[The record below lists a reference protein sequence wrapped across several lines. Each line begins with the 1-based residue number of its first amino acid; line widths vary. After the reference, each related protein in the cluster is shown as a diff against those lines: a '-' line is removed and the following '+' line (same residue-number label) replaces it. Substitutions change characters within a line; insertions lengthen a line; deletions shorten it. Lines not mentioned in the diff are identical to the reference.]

1 MRKKQRLR
9 LAMLTMAT
17 LLLIS
22 GLLGAAGSAWAAAAQ
37 RSGIVTDEAGLF
49 TSAQVKRLENE
60 LDGGTYRVYV
70 LTESGLSDGEAARL
84 SKQTYDSWNLGK
96 NELLLLIV
104 TDPNS
109 AHLELNNQ
117 ALGSAQRILDRAF
130 VPAAGEDGPA
140 AGALAV
146 GEYVNGIGGAGASS
160 GKGFMAG
167 GSWLYVVLALGV
179 VAIALYVLI
188 SMFRAG
194 SRVKKR
200 AQDLR
205 GEQQAASAAVDGIM
219 VSELFREVESGFVQG
234 ETLKEAESISR
245 EAVELHQSG
254 GELAAK
260 IAAYRPGTFASGSQR
275 RTLDQ
280 LTAETKS
287 WTEKVAGLNE
297 RFERVSA
304 SFAEVRRRVKE
315 GKALAE
321 ETGRSIDS
329 LRESTGYPL
338 DVLGRRFDEASAL
351 LQKADNLD
359 EFDVMQAAGP
369 AEEALTLLQE
379 LSGETEE
386 LNKLA
391 AEAREWPG
399 RIVSAERE
407 LRPITE
413 RENLLLTEEDPFRV
427 LSEAGGET
435 ERLGDL
441 IRAGDVKQAQACAAG
456 IAARIAEARDI
467 VNRRLRS
474 RTTSAESLRDAE
486 ALLREIEDFGPRY
499 EQESAELL
507 GRYAESHIREQRARK
522 SEIEQAEEEIRRMLP
537 EIRSALN
544 PQVQYYKA
552 AREKSDRVDE
562 LALRAR
568 ERMREALGYG
578 DELEAQR
585 RAAEQRLQGARSV
598 LRQAEEA
605 YRSTGVQMPEYDR
618 ALETA
623 QREGETAEAALRA
636 QPTDLLRAEPM
647 LAAYERGASELAQQI
662 RELQAKRNEVYG
674 QLERLS
680 TDFLSRER
688 SYQGRMQ
695 TRPFAGR
702 YGDYEAEAR
711 RLIAIGRFEEALAQA
726 GLARQVIEDMERE
739 YRRAVQRANQ
749 NNRGGGG
756 GFGGGFGG
764 SGGRSSGGSSWGGSG
779 RSGGS
784 SSWGKGGGGGRSSG
798 SAKW

>member
-1 MRKKQRLR
+1 MQKKQKLR
-9 LAMLTMAT
+9 LAMLTLTA
-17 LLLIS
+17 LLLLTGMFGTTRS
-22 GLLGAAGSAWAAAAQ
+22 VWASAPQ
-37 RSGIVTDEAGLF
+37 RGGIVTDEAGLF
-49 TSAQVKRLENE
+49 TSAQAERLERE
-60 LDGGTYRVYV
+60 LSGGTYKIYV

-84 SKQTYDSWNLGK
+84 SERTYESWNLSK

-109 AHLELNNQ
+109 AHLELNNS

-130 VPAAGEDGPA
+130 VPAASEDGPA

-146 GEYVNGIGGAGASS
+146 AKYVNGTGGAGASS
-160 GKGFMAG
+160 GNGFLAG
-167 GSWLYVVLALGV
+167 NWLYIVLALGV
-179 VAIALYVLI
+179 AAIAIYVLV

-194 SRVKKR
+194 SRVKRR

-205 GEQQAASAAVDGIM
+205 GEQQRASATVDGIM

-245 EAVELHQSG
+245 EAVELHQAG

-260 IAAYRPGTFASGSQR
+260 LAAYRPGTFASGAQR
-275 RTLDQ
+275 RALDQ
-280 LTAETKS
+280 LTNETKGWADRVS
-287 WTEKVAGLNE
+287 GLNE

-321 ETGRSIDS
+321 KTGSSIES
-329 LRESTGYPL
+329 LRKSTGYPL
-338 DVLGRRFDEASAL
+338 DVLRRRFDEASAL
-351 LQKADNLD
+351 LEKADSLD
-359 EFDVMQAAGP
+359 EFDVMQASGP
-369 AEEALTLLQE
+369 AEEAWALLQE
-379 LSGETEE
+379 LSGHTEE
-386 LNKLA
+386 LHKLA
-391 AEAREWPG
+391 SEAREWPG
-399 RIVSAERE
+399 RIVSTERE
-407 LRPITE
+407 LRPIVE

-441 IRAGDVKQAQACAAG
+441 IRSGDVQEAKACAAG
-456 IAARIAEARDI
+456 IAVRIAEAKDM

-486 ALLREIEDFGPRY
+486 ALLREIEAFRPRY
-499 EQESAELL
+499 EQELAGLL
-507 GRYAESHIREQRARK
+507 GRYAESHIGEQRARR
-522 SEIEQAEEEIRRMLP
+522 SEIEQAEEEIRRLLP

-552 AREKSDRVDE
+552 AREKSDQADE

-598 LRQAEEA
+598 LRQAEDA
-605 YRSTGVQMPEYDR
+605 YRSTGVRMPEYDR
-618 ALETA
+618 AFEAA
-623 QREGETAEAALRA
+623 QREGEAAETALRA

-647 LAAYERGASELAQQI
+647 LSAYERGASELSQQI
-662 RELQAKRNEVYG
+662 RELQTRRNEVYG

-680 TDFLSRER
+680 ADFLSQER
-688 SYQGRMQ
+688 SYQWRMQ
-695 TRPFAGR
+695 TQPFVRR
-702 YGDYEAEAR
+702 YGDYEAEAQ

-726 GLARQVIEDMERE
+726 GLARQVIEEMERE

-749 NNRGGGG
+749 NNRGGGS
-756 GFGGGFGG
+756 GGGFGG
-764 SGGRSSGGSSWGGSG
+764 SGGGRSSGGSSWGGSG

-784 SSWGKGGGGGRSSG
+784 SSWGKSGGGGRSSG